1 MAIDPEVISP
11 SSHKGKRARRFLPR
25 WTIYSAGGL
34 VVLFLIGLAKV
45 LLPLIGM
52 GFLLTYI
59 WSQSSAQR
67 Y

>member
-25 WTIYSAGGL
+25 WAIYSAGGL
-34 VVLFLIGLAKV
+34 VVLFLIGLAKAM
-45 LLPLIGM
+45 LPMIGM
-52 GFLLTYI
+52 GLLLTYI
-59 WSQSSAQR
+59 WSKSSDQR